1 MEEQRENKTTPIQ
14 SPQLSGFTLQQV
26 IAIIDSRLANLEKL
40 SVTSDDESKEQYI
53 DEFETRFEILAEDF
67 SSLKQTV
74 LSLQSYT
81 MSVNKILMDDKLNK
95 SIDL

>member
-40 SVTSDDESKEQYI
+40 SVTSDDESKEQY
-53 DEFETRFEILAEDF
+53 L
-67 SSLKQTV
+67 
-74 LSLQSYT
+74 YT
-81 MSVNKILMDDKLNK
+81 TKNGRGKK
-95 SIDL
+95 SKKKNF